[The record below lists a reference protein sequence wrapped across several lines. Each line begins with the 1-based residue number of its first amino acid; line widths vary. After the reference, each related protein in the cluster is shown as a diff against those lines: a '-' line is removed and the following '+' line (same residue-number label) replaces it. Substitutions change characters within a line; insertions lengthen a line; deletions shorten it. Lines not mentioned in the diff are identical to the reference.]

1 MDYTFFFFFKQ
12 KTAYEL
18 RISDWSSDVCS
29 ADLLSDAEQNLRD
42 DLRGWLDSDYT
53 FAAHLARTATAAS
66 RDDARWRTMVDRGW
80 IARALPCRDAIE
92 QSTIDAAI
100 IAEEFGRAVVVEPFF
115 RSEERRGGPEV
126 VRTC

>member
-1 MDYTFFFFFKQ
+1 M
-12 KTAYEL
+12 

-29 ADLLSDAEQNLRD
+29 SDLGDHDLRRVERSAARDHRQDVVGVLSVDLKLSDAEQNLRD

-80 IARALPCRDAIE
+80 IARALPCRDAKI
-92 QSTIDAAI
+92 
-100 IAEEFGRAVVVEPFF
+100 GREHV
-115 RSEERRGGPEV
+115 
-126 VRTC
+126 